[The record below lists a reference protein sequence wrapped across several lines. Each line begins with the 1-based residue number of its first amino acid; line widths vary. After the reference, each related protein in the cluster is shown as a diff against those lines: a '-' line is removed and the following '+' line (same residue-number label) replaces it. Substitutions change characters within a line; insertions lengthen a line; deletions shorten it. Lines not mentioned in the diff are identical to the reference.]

1 MVKHWR
7 PPPDFSDD
15 DRTLTYGKLVGYFK
29 EERQKSYESCSNKK
43 ISFDLPLADA
53 IDFGQVFVIL
63 KRFYIEGGAVTL
75 QDTPEIKI
83 YGDKNEGRKVFD
95 ALFVFLFQIW
105 KSSELQILNF
115 STATTSTLKH

>member
-15 DRTLTYGKLVGYFK
+15 DRTLSYGKLVGYFK

-53 IDFGQVFVIL
+53 IDHGQVFVIL
-63 KRFYIEGGAVTL
+63 KRVHSGGELAL
-75 QDTPEIKI
+75 REDPQIKI
-83 YGDKNEGRKVFD
+83 YGDHNEGKFHWH
-95 ALFVFLFQIW
+95 LI
-105 KSSELQILNF
+105 IH
-115 STATTSTLKH
+115 STCTF